1 MKIGIIRENKVPI
14 DKRAPF
20 SPDQCKQIKQMYP
33 HVQVVVQP
41 SEVRCFQN
49 TEYAS
54 AGIPVQEDISD
65 CDILFGVKEVPIEVL
80 IPNKT
85 YFFFSHTIK
94 KQAHNRKLLQ
104 AMLERNIRM
113 IDYETL
119 TDQKGIRVVAFGRYA
134 GLVGAY
140 NGIIAYGRRAKLFD
154 LKPAHQ
160 CFDLQE
166 MFGQLSS
173 VKLPAIKIAITGN
186 GRVAGGA
193 MEILDFMK
201 IRKVSPKDYT
211 EQTYQEAVYTVLDSQ
226 NYNASKNG
234 EAFDTPTFFK
244 YPEKFIGVFNRYYPH
259 TDMLIAAAFWDPKAP
274 VLFTLAETHRQDFKI
289 KIVADITC
297 DINGSIPTTKRA
309 STIAEPLYDY
319 NPQTESLEAPLSNP
333 QNITVMAIDNLP
345 CEVPRDSSEN
355 FGKDLISKVLPHLF
369 GQDTEEV
376 IKRATICQAGELTE
390 KYLYLEDY
398 VKQMA

>member
-20 SPDQCKQIKQMYP
+20 SPEQCKQIKQIFP
-33 HVQVVVQP
+33 NIEIVVQP

-65 CDILFGVKEVPIEVL
+65 CDILFGVKEVPVEAL

-104 AMLERNIRM
+104 AMLEKNIRM
-113 IDYETL
+113 VDYETL

-140 NGIIAYGRRAKLFD
+140 NGIIAYGRRSKSFEI
-154 LKPAHQ
+154 KPAHQ

-166 MFGQLSS
+166 MFGQLST

-186 GRVAGGA
+186 GRVANGA
-193 MEILDFMK
+193 MEVLDFMK
-201 IRKVSPKDYT
+201 IRKVSPQEYI
-211 EQTYQEAVYTVLDSQ
+211 EQTFQEAVYTVLDSQ
-226 NYNASKNG
+226 NYHASKNG

-244 YPEKFIGVFNRYYPH
+244 YPEKFVGTFSRYYPH
-259 TDMLIAAAFWDPKAP
+259 TDMLIAAAFWDPQAP
-274 VLFTLAETHRQDFKI
+274 VLFTPAETRRKDFRI
-289 KIVADITC
+289 KVIADITC
-297 DINGSIPTTKRA
+297 DINGSIPTTQRA

-319 NPQTESLEAPLSNP
+319 NPQTENIEMPLSNP

-345 CEVPRDSSEN
+345 CEVPRDSSES

-369 GQDTEEV
+369 GNDSEEV
-376 IKRATICQAGELTE
+376 ISRATICLAGELTE

>member
-1 MKIGIIRENKVPI
+1 MKIGIIRENKIPI

-20 SPDQCKQIKQMYP
+20 SPEQCKQIKQTYP
-33 HVQVVVQP
+33 QVQIIVQP

-65 CDILFGVKEVPIEVL
+65 CEVLFGVKEVPIEAL

-104 AMLERNIRM
+104 AMLEKSIRM
-113 IDYETL
+113 VDYETL
-119 TDQKGIRVVAFGRYA
+119 TDQTGIRVVAFGRYA

-140 NGIIAYGRRAKLFD
+140 NGVIAYGRRAKLFE

-166 MFGQLSS
+166 MFGQLST
-173 VKLPAIKIAITGN
+173 VKLPAIKIAVTGN

-201 IRKVSPKDYT
+201 IRKVSPQDYI
-211 EQTYQEAVYTVLDSQ
+211 EKTYKEAVYTVLDVQ
-226 NYNASKNG
+226 DYNASKNG
-234 EAFDTPTFFK
+234 GVFDKSIFFK
-244 YPEKFIGVFNRYYPH
+244 EPTKFVGTFNRYYPH
-259 TDMLIAAAFWDPKAP
+259 TDLLIGAAFWDPKAP
-274 VLFTLAETHRQDFKI
+274 VLFTLAETRQANFNI
-289 KIVADITC
+289 RVIADITC
-297 DINGSIPTTKRA
+297 DIEGSIPTTKRA
-309 STIAEPLYDY
+309 SSIAEPLYDY
-319 NPQTESLEAPLSNP
+319 NPQTDSLETPLSSP

-345 CEVPRDSSEN
+345 CEVPRDSSES

-369 GQDTEEV
+369 DNDSEEI
-376 IKRATICQAGELTE
+376 IKRATICQDGELTE